1 MGPDKPHIRCLGLRF
16 PRATSNTCLSRI
28 PSASDGLALWYHSAS
43 HYDIMVVAEDD
54 ILVPVHV
61 VLHEGRLLVE
71 AAEALPSLPKQM
83 TNLRVPLKR
92 SDGRAQWQNPYYA
105 NRLFSL
111 LVIQAIN
118 RLRKV

>member
-1 MGPDKPHIRCLGLRF
+1 
-16 PRATSNTCLSRI
+16 
-28 PSASDGLALWYHSAS
+28 
-43 HYDIMVVAEDD
+43 MVVAEDD